1 MRVKRISSFI
11 PRTSRTMGF
20 SIGGWDP
27 FGGSLVDV
35 LTGGTVNG
43 QSVFSGGLPGL
54 AEHLDEVAQG
64 INVTLLGGTVGGA
77 LNGLMVALDQPVID
91 AAEWANQHK
100 AIVLAVVAIV
110 GSIFL
115 GPLVYAAWA
124 EMVGSAAV
132 DATIA
137 GVDAYDAAM
146 IATDAEAIAS
156 GAEAAAAVDTSFDV
170 AMIAVDAPALS
181 SADLTVL
188 GVSDIPVAAVD
199 TSIDVSAA
207 TADTSYDDAMIATDA
222 TPTSAGASLPD
233 ASYDQAMMDQGSGM
247 EAGTGGGT
255 GTSTIGTSSTGAP
268 SLGNAVATAVGK
280 AVAGAVT
287 GQIIGAVEHAVGIG
301 TQAPPA
307 YVAPAPAPA
316 TSSKTVLIG
325 LAAAALVLYVMGESK

>member
-11 PRTSRTMGF
+11 PQAKNPTMGL

-54 AEHLDEVAQG
+54 AAHLEEVAQG
-64 INVTLLGGTVGGA
+64 VNVTFLGGTVGSA
-77 LNGLMVALDQPVID
+77 LNDLMTKLDQPIMD
-91 AAEWANQHK
+91 SADWANKHE

-124 EMVGSAAV
+124 ELVGDAAV
-132 DATIA
+132 DAAIA

-146 IATDAEAIAS
+146 VSIDAETVAA
-156 GAEAAAAVDTSFDV
+156 GADAAAAVDTSFDV
-170 AMIAVDAPALS
+170 AMISTDAGT
-181 SADLTVL
+181 DYTVL
-188 GVSDIPVAAVD
+188 GVGDIPVESVGG
-199 TSIDVSAA
+199 
-207 TADTSYDDAMIATDA
+207 SYDDAMIATDA

-255 GTSTIGTSSTGAP
+255 GTSTIGTSSTGAN
-268 SLGNAVATAVGK
+268 SLGNAAASAVGK
-280 AVAGAVT
+280 AVAGALT
-287 GQIIGAVEHAVGIG
+287 GQLVGAVEHAVGIG
-301 TQAPPA
+301 VQSPPA
-307 YVAPAPAPA
+307 YVAPAPPV
-316 TSSKTVLIG
+316 TSSRTLLIG
-325 LAAAALVLYVMGESK
+325 LGVGLLALYVIAGEK